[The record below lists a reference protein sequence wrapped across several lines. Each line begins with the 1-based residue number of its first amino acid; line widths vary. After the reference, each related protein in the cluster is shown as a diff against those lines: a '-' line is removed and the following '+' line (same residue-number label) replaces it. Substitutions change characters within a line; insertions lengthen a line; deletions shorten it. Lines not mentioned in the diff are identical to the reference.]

1 MKHLL
6 RPALGGL
13 LALAVFLSPERAEA
27 ADFRLTLGGD
37 YQIDTG
43 AFFHLTGAVDFVFVG
58 PLSIGTRFGALL
70 TTNPNTLGVP
80 LDLSLRFNPRRTP
93 LYVEVLGGPWIF
105 FEGDVFRAHAAFGFG
120 YQGRSVSFGLEVGY
134 LQPRPHVGLRL
145 GWRF

>member
-1 MKHLL
+1 MKQLL

-27 ADFRLTLGGD
+27 TDFRLTLGAD
-37 YQIDTG
+37 YQINSG
-43 AFFHLTGAVDFVFVG
+43 AFFHLTGSVDFIFVG

-70 TTNPNTLGVP
+70 ATQPNTFGVP
-80 LDLSLRFNPRRTP
+80 LDLNIRFTPRRTP
-93 LYVEVLGGPWIF
+93 LYVEFLGGPWIF
-105 FEGDVFRAHAAFGFG
+105 FQGDVFRAHAAFGFG

-134 LQPRPHVGLRL
+134 LQPSPHIGLRL